1 MVVRDTKL
9 YTVSGLDNDS
19 TQTTGIR
26 SSALQALP
34 NDSAS
39 FCNHNGSINSLFFF
53 DEIIY
58 CDKV

>member
-34 NDSAS
+34 NDSAY
-39 FCNHNGSINSLFFF
+39 FLQPQWF
-53 DEIIY
+53 D
-58 CDKV
+58 K